1 MAKWR
6 TYYLQHA
13 VHSSP
18 LPSANYS
25 HVLWGILIPL
35 SKCSPRA
42 ISSENFSHAVFFM
55 PLVSVQR
62 CMRHKLALPHRLNRA
77 RGREGRGERDPLDS
91 CYCGRHCA
99 TVSPVKHLISTTTI
113 LVARQDQQKYSPP
126 SPCSFPSC
134 LAIYGHS
141 CVGYAIVCKL
151 LNCLLT
157 LGKL

>member
-1 MAKWR
+1 MQNWLNG
-6 TYYLQHA
+6 THIICNIQCTP
-13 VHSSP
+13 P
-18 LPSANYS
+18 LPSANYF

-77 RGREGRGERDPLDS
+77 REGRGGERGDPLDS

-126 SPCSFPSC
+126 PFPPFPSC
-134 LAIYGHS
+134 HAIYGHS
-141 CVGYAIVCKL
+141 CDSV
-151 LNCLLT
+151 T
-157 LGKL
+157 Q